1 MYTFTFG
8 QTFQISIKMKNRT
21 ELNFTTVEGEYE
33 NNRLWKNR
41 VKETCKNQYDIFL
54 TGDLWWPIQKK
65 IA

>member
-54 TGDLWWPIQKK
+54 TGDLW
-65 IA
+65 

>member
-8 QTFQISIKMKNRT
+8 QTFQIFIKMKNHT

-33 NNRLWKNR
+33 SNRLWKNR

-54 TGDLWWPIQKK
+54 TGDLW
-65 IA
+65 